1 MSKSK
6 LHIAIPSRTE
16 RLIDVRTFI
25 ANAAM
30 VYGFGEEDVNN
41 ITLAVDE
48 ACTNIIK
55 HAYNFDANKNIDVDV
70 VLNGNKF
77 EIVISDNGKFF
88 DPDAVPTPNMK
99 EYIAQHRR
107 GGLGMYLMK
116 RVMDSVEFSFQAN
129 RNTLRMVKHLHS

>member
-1 MSKSK
+1 MSRSK
-6 LHIAIPSRTE
+6 LHITIPSRTE
-16 RLIDVRTFI
+16 RLIDVRTFV

-30 VYGFGEEDVNN
+30 ACGFGESDVDN

-55 HAYNFDANKNIDVDV
+55 HAYNYDTNKKIDVDV
-70 VLNGNKF
+70 FANGTKL
-77 EIVISDNGKFF
+77 EIVISDNGKNFN
-88 DPDAVPTPNMK
+88 PDAVPTPNMK

-116 RVMDSVEFSFQAN
+116 RIMDSVEFSFQAN
-129 RNTLRMVKHLHS
+129 KNTLRMVKHLHS